1 MKYLFICYL
10 LAVTTVQSQLINRT
24 IQVNKGENLQ
34 TIIDISMSGDTI
46 KIGEGEFKAIPDG
59 FADNECGNCSEYKTS
74 VMATRGFIVEDKS
87 LTIIGASPFKTKLVT
102 NAGYGFLFSKSD
114 GSSISNL
121 TITGGRRDTSANATD
136 AGIVVQNSAVHIK
149 NVHIKD
155 NNEQASGVIIG
166 IAGIVGREA
175 SELVIEKCIIRNNS
189 WDGIALYRG
198 ARALIIDNLIEQ
210 GRGAGIGVTWDAQAT
225 ILRNSVSYYWKGIG
239 TFGSSKAIVQNNCIF
254 ENLGWGVVVTG
265 ASNMK
270 LGNNV
275 ITRNGNCGLAV
286 WDSSA
291 SAKIYNNAVTDN
303 GWREEW
309 VCPQVGFWMNGDT
322 SKIKFENNDV
332 WNNIMGNYRNI
343 SDKTGIDGNISADPQ
358 FVPDSG
364 FKTQSTSPLHNLVN
378 PKTASVNGKKNHI
391 GID

>member
-1 MKYLFICYL
+1 MKYLLFLFL
-10 LAVTTVQSQLINRT
+10 LAVTTVQSQIINRT
-24 IQVNKGENLQ
+24 ILVNKGENLQ

-46 KIGEGEFKAIPDG
+46 KIDEGEFKALASAFIDK
-59 FADNECGNCSEYKTS
+59 ECGNCTELKTP
-74 VMATRGFIVEDKS
+74 VMATRGFIVEGKS

-102 NAGYGFLFSKSD
+102 NAGYGLLFSKSD

-121 TITGGRRDTSANATD
+121 TITGGKRDTSGNATD

-149 NVHIKD
+149 NVHVKD
-155 NNEQASGVIIG
+155 NTEQTSGVVVG
-166 IAGIVGREA
+166 IAGIVGREE
-175 SELVIEKCIIRNNS
+175 SELIIEKCIIRNNS
-189 WDGIALYRG
+189 WDGIVLYRG
-198 ARALIIDNLIEQ
+198 AKALIVDNLIEQ

-239 TFGSSKAIVQNNCIF
+239 TFGSSKAIVQNNCVF

-265 ASNMK
+265 ASSME

-309 VCPQVGFWMNGDT
+309 VCPQVGFWMNGDMN
-322 SKIKFENNDV
+322 KIEFEYNDV

-343 SDKTGIDGNISADPQ
+343 SDMSGIDGNISADPQ
-358 FVPDSG
+358 FIPDSG
-364 FKTQSTSPLHNLVN
+364 FKTQFTSPLRNLVN
-378 PKTASVNGKKNHI
+378 PKTISINGKKNHI